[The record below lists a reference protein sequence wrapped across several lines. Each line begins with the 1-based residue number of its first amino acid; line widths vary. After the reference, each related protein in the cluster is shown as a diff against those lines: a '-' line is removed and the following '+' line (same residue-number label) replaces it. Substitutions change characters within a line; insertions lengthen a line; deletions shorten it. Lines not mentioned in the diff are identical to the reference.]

1 MMGIVC
7 GIWGLGGE
15 VVCGGFD
22 GRQEPGFCRAFFAV
36 LIAEPAIGRSVLL
49 RDEINNVAWQQ
60 PEQRQTDRYTTV
72 NRHPAN
78 NPHLSRI

>member
-15 VVCGGFD
+15 MVCGGFD

-49 RDEINNVAWQQ
+49 RD
-60 PEQRQTDRYTTV
+60 
-72 NRHPAN
+72 
-78 NPHLSRI
+78 